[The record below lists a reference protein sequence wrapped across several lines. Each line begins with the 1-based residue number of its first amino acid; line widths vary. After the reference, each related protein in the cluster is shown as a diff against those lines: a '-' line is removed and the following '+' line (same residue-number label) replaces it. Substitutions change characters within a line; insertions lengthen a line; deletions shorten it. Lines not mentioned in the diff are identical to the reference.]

1 MASVTFD
8 HVSKRFGEVIALND
22 LSIRVED
29 GEFLVLV
36 GPSGCGKSTAL
47 MCLAGLEDI
56 SSGRI
61 LIGDRDVTKVMP
73 KDRDVTMVFRSFAL
87 EADLSIFDNIAFRLK
102 YRKMP
107 QGEIDRR
114 VKEVAPILGI
124 EHLLSRKPRQLSGG
138 QRFRVALARAI
149 VAEPAVFLF
158 DGPLASLDPKLRTA
172 TRAQLS
178 MLRQRLRTT
187 FVYVTD
193 DQLEALTMASRIVV
207 MKDGIV
213 QQFDTPRNLYERPAN
228 MFVAGYIGSP
238 AMNFFEAK
246 LEQVDGQLRADCSS
260 FSVPLTHPADSR
272 RTRIGQRMILGI
284 RPEDIHDPH
293 YLPQDVSVSTVEA
306 QVTLV
311 EFVGAELYVYFR
323 NGDRDFMARVDSRA
337 QYRIGDRAKMA
348 LDVRKI
354 HVFDRDTELAV
365 R

>member
-1 MASVTFD
+1 
-8 HVSKRFGEVIALND
+8 
-22 LSIRVED
+22 
-29 GEFLVLV
+29 
-36 GPSGCGKSTAL
+36 
-47 MCLAGLEDI
+47 
-56 SSGRI
+56 
-61 LIGDRDVTKVMP
+61 
-73 KDRDVTMVFRSFAL
+73 
-87 EADLSIFDNIAFRLK
+87 
-102 YRKMP
+102 
-107 QGEIDRR
+107 
-114 VKEVAPILGI
+114 
-124 EHLLSRKPRQLSGG
+124 
-138 QRFRVALARAI
+138 
-149 VAEPAVFLF
+149 
-158 DGPLASLDPKLRTA
+158 
-172 TRAQLS
+172 
-178 MLRQRLRTT
+178 
-187 FVYVTD
+187 
-193 DQLEALTMASRIVV
+193 
-207 MKDGIV
+207 
-213 QQFDTPRNLYERPAN
+213 
-228 MFVAGYIGSP
+228 
-238 AMNFFEAK
+238 MNFFEAK